1 MVNITPRGLLAQY
14 LIGAAVAAA
23 LGTVPLAAWLDNAG
37 FPDLAVSV
45 QAAGATTGFDRP
57 YKWLHEAMKTA
68 ETAQFPG
75 SR

>member
-1 MVNITPRGLLAQY
+1 MVRTTPCGLLAQY

-23 LGTVPLAAWLDNAG
+23 FGTVPLAAWLDTAG
-37 FPDLAVSV
+37 FPDLSVSV
-45 QAAGATTGFDRP
+45 QAVGATTGFDRP

-68 ETAQFPG
+68 EAAKFPG